1 MFKDLDTSKLRILV
15 VEDTPGDI
23 FLIKFY
29 LEELDPDF
37 YEIDSVHTLAEA
49 HKKLTHDL
57 FDVVL
62 LDFHL
67 PDSDGMVTLTSSI
80 EKFPEQIFIVLT
92 GFSDKKIG
100 IEAVKHGAQD
110 FLEKG
115 SLDGKV
121 LDSAIKFA
129 VQRNRLRSR
138 LFRFLAANEV
148 VERINNELNFIIDK
162 RENYFESSPNA
173 LNYLNLDKIP
183 ENIDDFVDLFENSN
197 DLKEKL
203 LASKS
208 DKIDLLN
215 VESRGV
221 TYKMSFST
229 TKRENIISGVLKKM
243 S

>member
-1 MFKDLDTSKLRILV
+1 MFNEPDTSKLRILV

-49 HKKLTHDL
+49 HKKLTHDY

-121 LDSAIKFA
+121 LDSSIKFA
-129 VQRNRLRSR
+129 VQRNRLRRR
-138 LFRFLAANEV
+138 LYRFLAANEV
-148 VERINNELNFIIDK
+148 VERINDELNFIIDK
-162 RENYFESSPNA
+162 RKNYFEGSPNFPY
-173 LNYLNLDKIP
+173 YLKLDETPDNL
-183 ENIDDFVDLFENSN
+183 DDFVHIFEKS
-197 DLKEKL
+197 DELKEKL
-203 LASKS
+203 LASKP
-208 DKIDLLN
+208 DKIDSFN
-215 VESRGV
+215 VESRGI

-229 TKRENIISGVLKKM
+229 TKRENIISGVLKKL